1 MTETRPSNPFVAFLR
16 FCWRALDFSRRLVL
30 NAIFLLILVIF
41 FAAIASGV
49 PKLQPKTAL
58 LLAPHGDI
66 VEQYT
71 ANPAD
76 RAFSRLVGD
85 EQKETQLR
93 DIIRALDAAAKD
105 PMIEH
110 VVFVPDEINSAGMST
125 IIEVGEALDRFRASG
140 KKVYAYAD
148 GMDQRGYLMAAHAD
162 KIYLN
167 PDGAVLLEGI
177 GRYRTYFKGAFDK
190 LGVEARLFRVGE
202 YKSAGEPYIRS
213 DQSPEAREA
222 DLYWMGDLWQRYLA
236 DVAKL
241 RKLDAAKLE
250 ASVMTYD
257 TSVPAANG
265 DLAKLAL
272 DQGLVDELMTRDQV
286 RAMLIK
292 EGVEDEEHSFR
303 HVDLDDYV
311 QRVAALDMGFGKP
324 KVAVVV
330 AEGEIVDG
338 EGAPGTIGGDTTSQ
352 LIRKAR
358 EDDEV
363 KAVVLRVDSPGGSVF
378 PSEVIRREVELT
390 KKAGKPVV
398 VSMGD
403 VAASGGYW
411 ISMNADTIIAS
422 PSTIT
427 GSIGI
432 FGLWFN
438 APQAMDKLGLSVDGV
453 GTTWISGAVDPRRPY
468 DERLGKVIQSV
479 IDRGYQQ
486 FIGNVAKAR
495 DKSKEDIDS
504 IARGRVW
511 SGAQAKER
519 GLVDRLGTFQDAIA
533 LAAKQ
538 AKLDEFHVQ
547 YIEREL
553 SPFETLMVDMS
564 SSVAARYARDAGITM
579 PTSWLPD
586 TTRADLDSAR
596 KVVADAL
603 AHKPVAMYA
612 LCGECAVR

>member
-241 RKLDAAKLE
+241 RKLDADYSDRMFVQQLICLRLAVILCHARRDPDLQGMLLE
-250 ASVMTYD
+250 RQA
-257 TSVPAANG
+257 
-265 DLAKLAL
+265 
-272 DQGLVDELMTRDQV
+272 
-286 RAMLIK
+286 
-292 EGVEDEEHSFR
+292 
-303 HVDLDDYV
+303 
-311 QRVAALDMGFGKP
+311 
-324 KVAVVV
+324 
-330 AEGEIVDG
+330 
-338 EGAPGTIGGDTTSQ
+338 APGLTEWWTVTDG
-352 LIRKAR
+352 
-358 EDDEV
+358 
-363 KAVVLRVDSPGGSVF
+363 VLRVGWTV
-378 PSEVIRREVELT
+378 
-390 KKAGKPVV
+390 
-398 VSMGD
+398 
-403 VAASGGYW
+403 
-411 ISMNADTIIAS
+411 
-422 PSTIT
+422 
-427 GSIGI
+427 
-432 FGLWFN
+432 
-438 APQAMDKLGLSVDGV
+438 
-453 GTTWISGAVDPRRPY
+453 
-468 DERLGKVIQSV
+468 
-479 IDRGYQQ
+479 
-486 FIGNVAKAR
+486 
-495 DKSKEDIDS
+495 
-504 IARGRVW
+504 
-511 SGAQAKER
+511 
-519 GLVDRLGTFQDAIA
+519 
-533 LAAKQ
+533 
-538 AKLDEFHVQ
+538 
-547 YIEREL
+547 
-553 SPFETLMVDMS
+553 
-564 SSVAARYARDAGITM
+564 M
-579 PTSWLPD
+579 PTSD
-586 TTRADLDSAR
+586 HVRF
-596 KVVADAL
+596 
-603 AHKPVAMYA
+603 
-612 LCGECAVR
+612 AVDVPGAGFPSVER